1 MVDRAALCRVP
12 GADRREVGS
21 GWVAVWGGSSVGF
34 GVFRIGVY
42 WMDLRECEEVTT
54 CERRWVGGSGE
65 RGRAVAT
72 GASVRSLKCG
82 PVALL

>member
-1 MVDRAALCRVP
+1 
-12 GADRREVGS
+12 
-21 GWVAVWGGSSVGF
+21 
-34 GVFRIGVY
+34 
-42 WMDLRECEEVTT
+42 MDLRECEEVTT